1 MEELIKIILK
11 YEKELRDEKDE
22 LTEAYGHTDQSAE
35 WSTNRWLVMEEL
47 LTKLNLEA
55 L

>member
-1 MEELIKIILK
+1 MEEQIKIILE
-11 YEKELRDEKDE
+11 YEKQLRDEMNE
-22 LTEAYGHTDQSAE
+22 LTEAYGHSDPSAE

-55 L
+55 I

>member
-1 MEELIKIILK
+1 MEELIKIILA

-22 LTEAYGHTDQSAE
+22 LTEAFGHEDTSAE

-47 LTKLNLEA
+47 LTKLNLKP